1 MSIVRQDFRSKLS
14 GEKGESMNTVLEKIR
29 KMGIVP
35 VVVIENEKDAVPLAD
50 ALCNGGL
57 ACAEVTFRTAAA
69 GEAIRLMKEAHPEM
83 LVGAGTVL
91 TVDQVDRAVQAG
103 AEFIVSPGFDPE
115 IVDYCIKK
123 KIPVLP
129 GCITPSEAAQ
139 AVRRG
144 LSVIKFFP
152 AEQAGGLA
160 FIKAMAAPYTS
171 LSFMPTGG
179 INPENVKKYLEYDRI
194 FACGGS
200 WMVKGKLITEGRFD
214 EIEKLT
220 REAAEIVKNI
230 RE

>member
-1 MSIVRQDFRSKLS
+1 M
-14 GEKGESMNTVLEKIR
+14 
-29 KMGIVP
+29 
-35 VVVIENEKDAVPLAD
+35 PLAD

-69 GEAIRLMKEAHPEM
+69 GEAIHLMKEAHPEM

-91 TVDQVDRAVQAG
+91 TVEQVDRAVQAG

-115 IVDYCIKK
+115 IVDYCIAK
-123 KIPVLP
+123 KIPVFP

-179 INPENVKKYLEYDRI
+179 INPENVKKYLEYDCI

-200 WMVKGKLITEGRFD
+200 WMVKGKVITEGRFD

-230 RE
+230 RG

>member
-1 MSIVRQDFRSKLS
+1 MSIVRRDFRSELS

-160 FIKAMAAPYTS
+160 FIKAMAAPYT
-171 LSFMPTGG
+171 GG

-220 REAAEIVKNI
+220 REAAEIVKDI
-230 RE
+230 RG

>member
-1 MSIVRQDFRSKLS
+1 
-14 GEKGESMNTVLEKIR
+14 MNEVLEKIQ
-29 KMGIVP
+29 KIGIVP
-35 VVVIENEKDAVPLAD
+35 VVVLNDAKDAEPLAK

-57 ACAEVTFRTAAA
+57 PCAEVTFRTDAA
-69 GEAIRLMKEAHPEM
+69 EESIRIMSEKYPEM

-91 TVDQVDRAVQAG
+91 TTEQVDRAVQAG

-115 IVDYCIKK
+115 IVDYCIEK

-200 WMVKGKLITEGRFD
+200 WMVKGKLIAEGRFD

-230 RE
+230 RG